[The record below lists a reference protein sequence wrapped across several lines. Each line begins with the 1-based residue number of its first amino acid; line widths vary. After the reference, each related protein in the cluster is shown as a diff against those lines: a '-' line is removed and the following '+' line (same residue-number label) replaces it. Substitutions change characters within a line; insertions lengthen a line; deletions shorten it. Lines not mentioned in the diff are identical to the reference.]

1 MPSTFVSQKHA
12 ALAANGTT
20 DGLAQIADNSGWLPG
35 CTVWL
40 SATGVDSLECTIVE
54 QVGSNKIRLRAKSSS
69 AVKGGGSDLSS
80 FTTAKSAALDM
91 EGQVVPVLAPFT
103 PRDRA

>member
-35 CTVWL
+35 CTVWV
-40 SATGVDSLECTIVE
+40 SATGETSMECTIVE
-54 QVGSNKIRLRAKSSS
+54 QVGANKIRLRSKTST
-69 AVKGGGSDLSS
+69 AVRGGGTDLSA
-80 FTTAKSAALDM
+80 FTTAKGAAVDM

-103 PRDRA
+103 PRERA